1 MISNRTAVMF
11 AIAILA
17 VSFFYANVDI
27 TGSAV
32 RSRDKAKAYQTV
44 IVGGAGELV
53 REGENWVCSEADKC
67 GEKFGPDYKYAKT
80 DGTRCNCINTK
91 STYTRA
97 FGSAG
102 FNTRVQRL
110 CPEGTM
116 RPLPEMGES
125 AYQRCVNQ
133 EWVTDYCPNNW
144 KPVVNR
150 LERTIECRS
159 RYL

>member
-32 RSRDKAKAYQTV
+32 RSKAGAYTTV
-44 IVGGAGELV
+44 IVGGAGNLERD
-53 REGENWVCSEADKC
+53 REGEWYCTEADRCK
-67 GEKFGPDYKYAKT
+67 EKFGTDYEYAKT
-80 DGTRCNCINTK
+80 DGVRCNCVNTK

-150 LERTIECRS
+150 LERTIKCRS